1 MKGYLIFICLI
12 ICGSLIS
19 GCTTSAPGSKVTAS
33 MPQVTTVVPTG
44 PTAIVEIRARSFDP
58 STITIKEGTSVTWK
72 NEETIV
78 RHVVHLPDVRQTT
91 LFDSGPISPMESYT
105 YTFSEK
111 GRFNYGDPQ
120 IGGGR
125 TYLVIVE

>member
-1 MKGYLIFICLI
+1 MKGYLIFICLV

-19 GCTTSAPGSKVTAS
+19 GCTTSAPSSKDTSSV
-33 MPQVTTVVPTG
+33 PQVTTSVPTG
-44 PTAIVEIRARSFDP
+44 PTAIVVIRARSFDP

-78 RHVVHLPDVRQTT
+78 RHVVHLPDVRQMQ
-91 LFDSGPISPMESYT
+91 LFDSGPLSPMESYT

-125 TYLVIVE
+125 TYMVIVE